1 MHDRTPP
8 PRRSMLS
15 IWWDAP
21 KSNFKILP
29 LLNHQPWNLGEG
41 GSSWFGM
48 GRILYV
54 YRRGCGISDVNARR
68 FRALQ
73 HESSGFVVATLAF
86 RVGLSDA
93 TLPRPLGL
101 SVWVC
106 QDGNHIWKDTCLEAH
121 QRGQPAYRRR
131 KIPLRVAAVET
142 FFPRETFLV
151 GWSTSTHAPSSQL
164 VHN

>member
-1 MHDRTPP
+1 M
-8 PRRSMLS
+8 
-15 IWWDAP
+15 
-21 KSNFKILP
+21 
-29 LLNHQPWNLGEG
+29 
-41 GSSWFGM
+41 SSWFGM
-48 GRILYV
+48 GRIFYV
-54 YRRGCGISDVNARR
+54 YRRGCGISDVNTRR

-106 QDGNHIWKDTCLEAH
+106 QDGNRIWKDTCLKAH

-131 KIPLRVAAVET
+131 EIPFRVAEVDNFLRGHGHQEQPAPEASCQGASL
-142 FFPRETFLV
+142 PRETFLV